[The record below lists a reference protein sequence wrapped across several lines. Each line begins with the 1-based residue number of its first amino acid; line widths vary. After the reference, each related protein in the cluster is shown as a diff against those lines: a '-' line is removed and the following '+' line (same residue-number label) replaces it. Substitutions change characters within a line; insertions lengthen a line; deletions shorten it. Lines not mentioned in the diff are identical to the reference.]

1 MVFTEL
7 LYFIWVS
14 LCHAQRFPLTWK
26 ENILCP
32 LIFFRK
38 GRPALNPMV
47 DQFGLFYYFFWW
59 VIQVCNILSLH
70 NLKFIFKVLKY
81 YCYYCNLWC
90 LGGWGERK
98 EKKIEIHFLSSKY
111 HYHFSCWDAMY
122 CFYRSIHWCTL
133 WWAVDCVCRI
143 CSRAQRK
150 ACRGTLTNWWE

>member
-7 LYFIWVS
+7 LYFIWVR

-70 NLKFIFKVLKY
+70 NLKFIFEVLKY
-81 YCYYCNLWC
+81 YCYYCNL
-90 LGGWGERK
+90 
-98 EKKIEIHFLSSKY
+98 
-111 HYHFSCWDAMY
+111 
-122 CFYRSIHWCTL
+122 
-133 WWAVDCVCRI
+133 
-143 CSRAQRK
+143 
-150 ACRGTLTNWWE
+150 